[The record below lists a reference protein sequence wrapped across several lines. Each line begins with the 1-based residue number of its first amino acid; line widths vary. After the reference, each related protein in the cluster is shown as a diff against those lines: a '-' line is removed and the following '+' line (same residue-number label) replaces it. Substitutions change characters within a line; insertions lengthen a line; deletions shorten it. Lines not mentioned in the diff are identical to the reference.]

1 MADFILNVI
10 ARDDGDVHGKI
21 KHCESG
27 ETKDFR
33 SLIEMIL
40 LIDGKLD
47 QLKFQLPTSQTRSW
61 NIHKILL
68 GTKGGG
74 RYK

>member
-10 ARDDGDVHGKI
+10 ASDDGDVHGKI

-27 ETKDFR
+27 ETEDFR
-33 SLIEMIL
+33 TLIEMIL

-47 QLKFQLPTSQTRSW
+47 QLKFQLPTAKVRSW
-61 NIHKILL
+61 NIHKLL
-68 GTKGGG
+68 SDIKGGEVS
-74 RYK
+74 